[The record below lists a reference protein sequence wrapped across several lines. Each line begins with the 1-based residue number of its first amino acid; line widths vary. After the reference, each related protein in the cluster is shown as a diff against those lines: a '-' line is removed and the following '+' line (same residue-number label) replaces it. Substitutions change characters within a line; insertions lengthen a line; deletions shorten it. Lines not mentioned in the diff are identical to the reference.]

1 MSARLLEDSADYVIV
16 GTGAGG
22 ATAARVLAAAGHDVL
37 MVEEGPRLGPDERP
51 RDLLRGMGRSVRGM
65 GTQATLGTTPIP
77 LIQGRL
83 VGGSTAINSGIIWR
97 MPDDVRKEWTDDH
110 GLGWLV
116 DEREME
122 RIYDVIEEELEV
134 AKTPEAVFGG
144 NSQKMAEACES
155 LDLPGQ
161 AMVRNAARCVGSSN
175 CLQGCTTGARMSMD
189 NSYVPRAIGDGARLH
204 PLLRVKRVLRSG
216 GRATGIEGDVVEKG
230 TRRRKGRFRIHA
242 RKAVIVSAGVVH
254 TPVLLEASGIR
265 GGLVGE
271 RFQAHP
277 GLAVVARFDEPINM
291 SFGATQ
297 GYEVPQRSRGF
308 KLETLALPPEML
320 AARLPGTGAR
330 WQSRLAELDH
340 YAQWCV
346 QVRMQAKGS
355 IHRGFGGRPAARF
368 EPTARDVGVT
378 QEAVALLCQMFFA
391 AGAKEVYPGV
401 GHLPEVLTDPKMA
414 DAIYDAKL
422 TRPDFHFVASHLFGT
437 AMAGKNHRLSVVSED
452 LAVHGIDGLY
462 VMDASVF
469 PTNMGVNPQHS
480 IMTVVYRAAERLA
493 NARRVAA

>member
-1 MSARLLEDSADYVIV
+1 MTAWLLEDSADYVIV

-37 MVEEGPRLGPDERP
+37 MVEEGPRLGPEDRP
-51 RDLLRGMGRSVRGM
+51 RDLLRGMGRAVRGM
-65 GTQATLGTTPIP
+65 GTQATLGKTPIP

-97 MPDDVRKEWTDDH
+97 MPDDVRRQWTDEH

-116 DEREME
+116 DEPEME

-134 AKTPEAVFGG
+134 TKTPEAVFGG
-144 NSQKMAEACES
+144 NSRKMAEACES

-189 NSYVPRAIGDGARLH
+189 NSYVPRAIRDGARLH

-230 TRRRKGRFRIHA
+230 TRRRQGRFRIHA

-330 WQSRLAELDH
+330 WQARLAELDH

-346 QVRMQAKGS
+346 QVRMEAKGS
-355 IHRGFGGRPAARF
+355 IHRSFGGGPAARF

-401 GHLPEVLTDPKMA
+401 GHLPEVITDPKMA

-437 AMAGKNHRLSVVSED
+437 AAAGKNHRLSVVGED

-480 IMTVVYRAAERLA
+480 IMTVVYRATERLA